1 MVEQKLKNLIMECKE
16 GIVEEEIINKTNLVE
31 DLNFDS
37 IELIHFV
44 VRVEEEFDIVFDD
57 DDLELDKIVVFE
69 ELVRVISL
77 LME

>member
-16 GIVEEEIINKTNLVE
+16 GIVEEKIINKTNLVE

-37 IELIHFV
+37 IELIHFI
-44 VRVEEEFDIVFDD
+44 VRVEEEFDIEFDD
-57 DDLELDKIVVFE
+57 DDLEIDKIVVFE